1 MNLQQLDKFECLY
14 TETVTMLTRELISNS
29 IPYLHT
35 DDKVYHALQLMN
47 DYHVAHLPVVDNDS
61 YLGIISEEQLLQ
73 SDDDTMIS
81 QLQVTDGTTSV
92 QANDHF
98 LKAIQTAVINK
109 LSIVPVVE
117 EKQLLGIV
125 TYNDLLRNASDF
137 MSLNEP
143 GALIVLEMDS
153 KNYSF
158 NEINRIVES
167 NDAQITQLNTFTDPE
182 NRDTQV
188 TIRVNKLEVSD
199 IISTFQRYEY
209 NVKYY
214 FGEELY
220 ENELRTNYDNY
231 NDYLKI

>member
-1 MNLQQLDKFECLY
+1 
-14 TETVTMLTRELISNS
+14 MLTRELISNS

-35 DDKVYHALQLMN
+35 NDSGVYHALQLMN
-47 DYHVAHLPVVDNDS
+47 DYHVAHLPVVDSDQ

-73 SDDDTMIS
+73 NDDDTTLS
-81 QLQVTDGTTSV
+81 QLQITDGTTSV
-92 QANDHF
+92 NANDHF
-98 LKAIQTAVINK
+98 LKAIQTAVVNK
-109 LSIVPVVE
+109 LSIVPVLE

-125 TYNDLLRNASDF
+125 TYNDLLRNASQF

-143 GALIVLEMDS
+143 GALIVLELDS

-158 NEINRIVES
+158 TEINRIVES
-167 NDAQITQLNTFTDPE
+167 NDAQITQLNTFTDQE
-182 NRDTQV
+182 NGTTQV
-188 TIRVNKLEVSD
+188 TIRVSRLEVSD

-220 ENELRTNYDNY
+220 ENELRTNYDNLM
-231 NDYLKI
+231 NYLKI

>member
-1 MNLQQLDKFECLY
+1 
-14 TETVTMLTRELISNS
+14 MLTRDLISNS
-29 IPYLHT
+29 IPYLHK
-35 DDKVYHALQLMN
+35 DDKVFHALQLMN
-47 DYHVAHLPVVDNDS
+47 DYHVAHLPVVDNES

-73 SDDDTMIS
+73 SDDQNTIN

-92 QANDHF
+92 QAGDHF

-143 GALIVLEMDS
+143 GALIVLELES

-158 NEINRIVES
+158 TEINRIVES

-182 NRDTQV
+182 SGVSQV
-188 TIRVNKLEVSD
+188 TIRVSKLEVSD

-220 ENELRTNYDNY
+220 QNELRTNYDNLM
-231 NDYLKI
+231 NYLKL

>member
-1 MNLQQLDKFECLY
+1 
-14 TETVTMLTRELISNS
+14 MLTRDLISNS
-29 IPYLHT
+29 IPYLHKEDT
-35 DDKVYHALQLMN
+35 VYHALQLMN
-47 DYHVAHLPVVDNDS
+47 DYHVVHLPVVEENS
-61 YLGIISEEQLLQ
+61 YLGVISEEQLLQ
-73 SDDDTMIS
+73 SDEDNTMN
-81 QLQVTDGTTSV
+81 QLQITDGTTSV

-117 EKQLLGIV
+117 EQQLLGIV
-125 TYNDLLRNASDF
+125 TYNDLLRNASNF

-143 GALIVLEMDS
+143 GALIVLEMEN

-158 NEINRIVES
+158 TEINRIVES

-182 NRDTQV
+182 SGITQI
-188 TIRVNKLEVSD
+188 TIRVSKLEVSD

-220 ENELRTNYDNY
+220 ENELRTNFDNLM
-231 NDYLKI
+231 NYLKI